1 MVQVDVFW
9 SYGIGASFA
18 LGAWRQLRKL
28 RAERD
33 GDSWK
38 LVADNKMDVAQLLK
52 AMKKKE
58 ILPPKLEKEQLQKM
72 QAYIKEFR
80 ETNAT
85 AFGNEYFLKTLA
97 FLALLF
103 VPSGAVLLWSNPS
116 WETMQVGK
124 YETIPQ
130 WLVGLFSITNVTQGI
145 LGYLVTHDYLMKG
158 KLGKAAL
165 QTFGAY
171 FLFFFTLVN
180 GWDNKAY
187 QRFFSKNRES
197 FENWKWANVLPWLTS
212 DVSAILISFG
222 TVFLPVI
229 YYLMCKWL
237 VEGSLDEAGELADDN
252 RILKEATRTFGL
264 YNLGIF
270 GGTLGS
276 SIAGTVLIRK
286 LGWIPGLAS
295 TAALIY
301 PLLLSEKGPG
311 AVFLKKLLNV
321 DSLELPPV
329 EPASAS
335 RVLGE
340 TLAAVAV

>member
-33 GDSWK
+33 GDTWK
-38 LVADNKMDVAQLLK
+38 IVPDNKIDVPKLLK
-52 AMKKKE
+52 ALKKKD
-58 ILPPKLEKEQLQKM
+58 ILPPKLERAELAKM
-72 QAYIKEFR
+72 QEYIREFR

-145 LGYLVTHDYLMKG
+145 LGYLITHDLLMKG
-158 KLGKAAL
+158 KLDKAAL

-197 FENWKWANVLPWLTS
+197 FEAWRWANVLPWLAS

-237 VEGSLDEAGELADDN
+237 VEGKLDEEGELADDE
-252 RILKEATRTFGL
+252 RMLREATRTFGL

-286 LGWIPGLAS
+286 LGWIPGLAA
-295 TAALIY
+295 TGALLY
-301 PLLLSEKGPG
+301 PLLLSQKGLG
-311 AVFLKKLLNV
+311 ASFLKKLLKV
-321 DSLELPPV
+321 ESLELPPV
-329 EPASAS
+329 EGPSAG
-335 RVLGE
+335 VQLE
-340 TLAAVAV
+340 EVLAAVAG

>member
-38 LVADNKMDVAQLLK
+38 LIPDNNLDVPKLLK
-52 AMKKKE
+52 ALKKRE
-58 ILPPKLEKEQLQKM
+58 ILPAKLDRQELAKM
-72 QAYIKEFR
+72 QRHIKEFR

-145 LGYLVTHDYLMKG
+145 LGYLVTHDALMEG

-187 QRFFSKNRES
+187 QRFFSKNRAS

-212 DVSAILISFG
+212 DVSAILIAFG

-237 VEGSLDEAGELADDN
+237 VEGKLDEEGEVADDD
-252 RILKEATRTFGL
+252 RMIREATRTFGM

-286 LGWIPGLAS
+286 LGWLPGLAA
-295 TAALIY
+295 TGALLY
-301 PLLLSEKGPG
+301 PLFFSKKGPG
-311 AVFLKKLLNV
+311 ASYLKSLMGVESLDLQPVRAFLA
-321 DSLELPPV
+321 EA
-329 EPASAS
+329 EPATVLAS
-335 RVLGE
+335 VIG
-340 TLAAVAV
+340 

>member
-33 GDSWK
+33 GDTWK
-38 LVADNKMDVAQLLK
+38 LVPDNQMDVAKLLK
-52 AMKKKE
+52 AMKKQE
-58 ILPPKLEKEQLQKM
+58 ILPPKLEKEQLKKM
-72 QAYIKEFR
+72 QEYIKEFR

-197 FENWKWANVLPWLTS
+197 FENWKWGNVLPWLTS

-237 VEGSLDEAGELADDN
+237 VEGSLDEEGELAGDE
-252 RILKEATRTFGL
+252 RLLKEATRTFGL

-286 LGWIPGLAS
+286 LGWVPGLAA

-301 PLLLSEKGPG
+301 PLLLSDKGPG
-311 AVFLKKLLNV
+311 AVFLKKLLRV
-321 DSLELPPV
+321 DSLELAPV
-329 EPASAS
+329 EPAQAAKSLEKA
-335 RVLGE
+335 
-340 TLAAVAV
+340 LAAVAG